1 MSEGQEMA
9 AEIQGQE
16 DGAQGQL
23 NWDNLW
29 IAMSSVPD
37 SQLWVIPSWTE
48 NIVSQVS
55 FCMFN

>member
-23 NWDNLW
+23 NWDNFW

-37 SQLWVIPSWTE
+37 SWVIPSWTE

-55 FCMFN
+55 ICMFY